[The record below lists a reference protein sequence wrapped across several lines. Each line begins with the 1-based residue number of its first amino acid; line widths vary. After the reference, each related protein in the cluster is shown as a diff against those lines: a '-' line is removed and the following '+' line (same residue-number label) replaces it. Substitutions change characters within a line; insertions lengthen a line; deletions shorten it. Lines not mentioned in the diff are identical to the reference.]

1 MTNIGTII
9 LLIVCV
15 GMGYVLEPMFFTETK
30 KTKKNP
36 VAEAPV
42 DSSGNPVA
50 ANPADPVPG
59 APEPPEPAI
68 QVDLSKITPE
78 DFPAKVELKVDYT
91 ISDSNSGVTMQLKKG
106 TKVKPVRVEGADLI
120 IQPVGLPIE
129 SKIAVDNTNFKELAV
144 PRMLERLQNAVA
156 NKDPEPTPPV
166 TPVTPEPTPPTPIP
180 AVVPPTPPTPPAPA
194 PTPAATKLDE
204 AAIVTLL
211 KSDVQAGKVT
221 EFKANQVTAWKAG
234 EELEFDGDTYQTGRV
249 TFKAETILG
258 VQEHEAIA
266 LIEDGKVYKW
276 MWAKTKLEMR

>member
-15 GMGYVLEPMFFTETK
+15 GMGYVLEPMFFTETN

-36 VAEAPV
+36 VEEAPV
-42 DSSGNPVA
+42 DPSGNPVA
-50 ANPADPVPG
+50 ANPANPVPG

-91 ISDSNSGVTMQLKKG
+91 ISDTNSGVTMQLKKG

-166 TPVTPEPTPPTPIP
+166 TPTPAP
-180 AVVPPTPPTPPAPA
+180 VVDPTPPTPPAPE
-194 PTPAATKLDE
+194 PTPADAKLDE
-204 AAIVTLL
+204 AAIVALL

-234 EELEFDGDTYQTGRV
+234 EEMEFDGDTYQTGRV